1 MSDHTKGPWTIEVDG
16 YGGVRVV
23 ATGVGSVAKM
33 DGILSNIGANAHLIA
48 SAPELLEALTE
59 ALHALMAGGDDFHP
73 IVQSHCRRAIAR
85 ASGKGV

>member
-1 MSDHTKGPWTIEVDG
+1 MSDHTKGPRLLKGEYLITEPCGCGLTLQDVHKAD
-16 YGGVRVV
+16 RDSVV
-23 ATGVGSVAKM
+23 LCGKHA
-33 DGILSNIGANAHLIA
+33 L
-48 SAPELLEALTE
+48 APELLEALTE